1 MTDNAPAAPVPFK
14 LDPQARRIFTGL
26 LLGMLVASISQ
37 TIVGPAMPRIVAE
50 LGGMDYYSW
59 VATAA
64 MLVSAISVPI
74 VGKLS
79 DLYGRRP
86 FYLAGLA
93 IFISGSI
100 LAGAA
105 QSFWWLVG
113 ARAVQGLGMG
123 IIMPLSQTIVGDIIP
138 PRQRGK
144 YQGYLGVVFGVTSVA
159 GPLTGGFITDA
170 LGWRWLFY
178 VTVPVGLVA
187 LFVIARFLVM
197 PHTRR
202 HAQIDTWGIVTMALG
217 VSAVLLAVSWGG
229 ISYPWNSPIIVGLF
243 AAGAVLLTAF
253 VFIELRVPE
262 PVVPLRLFTSSIF
275 TFANL
280 GAFGMSMVMF
290 GSIIYVPVFAQ
301 GVLGVSASV
310 SGLITLPLMLGL
322 VLVGM
327 GAGLLITRTGR
338 YKEIMLVGA
347 VLLGAGALVLARLSA
362 QSSVLHVVVG
372 VGLVGVG
379 LGALSQ
385 QFTLVVQN
393 AIARRDLGVGT
404 ASLQFF
410 RNVGATVGTALFG
423 TVLSSG
429 LDKAIFANLPP
440 ELAGTIEHGS
450 INAGSVLDPTVI
462 GSLPAAVVTAVRTA
476 LGEQIAT
483 VFWVCVPITIFVFVC
498 TLLIKPMELRDTLST
513 PEDAGRELLDTLS
526 QSAGDVAPV
535 LSGPGTGERTRERL
549 LGIQLAIVA
558 ESAARGDRPLLT
570 RAVTELGA
578 GNLGRGLTLLHC
590 TAEMLTSDDPEVA
603 ASTEKY
609 ACALAERIGDAGD
622 TISEALRREIAVAA
636 AISPR
641 EMILDEIE
649 QPVADRH
656 EAVDIGKLRTG
667 ANDLMAALLVDLA
680 SDRRG

>member
-1 MTDNAPAAPVPFK
+1 MTEAPAPFT
-14 LDPQARRIFTGL
+14 LSPQSRRIFIGL

-93 IFISGSI
+93 IFITGSI
-100 LAGAA
+100 LAGSA
-105 QSFWWLVG
+105 QNFWWLVG

-144 YQGYLGVVFGVTSVA
+144 YQGYMGVVFGVTSVA
-159 GPLTGGFITDA
+159 GPLAGGFITDT
-170 LGWRWLFY
+170 LGWRWLFF
-178 VTVPVGLVA
+178 VAVPVGLVA

-197 PHTRR
+197 PHVKRE
-202 HAQIDTWGIVTMALG
+202 AVIDTWGIVTMSLG
-217 VSAVLLAVSWGG
+217 VTATLLAVSWGG
-229 ISYPWNSPIIVGLF
+229 ITYPWSSPVIIGLF
-243 AAGAVLLTAF
+243 VAGAALLTAF

-262 PVVPLRLFTSSIF
+262 PVVPLRLFRMSIF

-290 GSIIYVPVFAQ
+290 GAIIYVPVFAQ
-301 GVLGVSASV
+301 GVLGVNASV

-347 VLLGAGALVLARLSA
+347 VLLGAGVLTLAQLSVA
-362 QSSVLHVVVG
+362 SSALHVIAG
-372 VGLVGVG
+372 VGLVGLG

-385 QFTLVVQN
+385 QYTLVVQN
-393 AIARRDLGVGT
+393 AVPRRDLGVAT

-410 RNVGATVGTALFG
+410 RNVGATIGIAIFG
-423 TVLSSG
+423 TVLSEG
-429 LDKAIFANLPP
+429 LDRAIFANLPP
-440 ELAGTIEHGS
+440 ELAGSIEHGS
-450 INAGSVLDPTVI
+450 INAGSVLDPNVI
-462 GSLPAAVVTAVRTA
+462 GSLPPAVVMAVRTA
-476 LGEQIAT
+476 LGQQIAT
-483 VFWVCVPITIFVFVC
+483 LFWVCVPIVILVFIC
-498 TLLIKPMELRDTLST
+498 TVLIKPMELRDTLNT
-513 PEDAGRELLDTLS
+513 AEDAGRELLDTMS
-526 QSAGDVAPV
+526 QSSGDVAPV
-535 LSGPGTGERTRERL
+535 LSGPGAGERTRERL

-558 ESAARGDRPLLT
+558 ESAARGNRPLLI
-570 RAVTELGA
+570 RAVTEIGS
-578 GNLGRGLTLLHC
+578 GDLGRGLTLLHC

-603 ASTEKY
+603 ANTEKY
-609 ACALAERIGDAGD
+609 ACELAAKINAAGD
-622 TISEALRREIAVAA
+622 TISNELRRQIAVGAA
-636 AISPR
+636 TAPRHVVLDAI
-641 EMILDEIE
+641 EE
-649 QPVADRH
+649 PVADRH
-656 EAVDIGKLRTG
+656 EALDIGKLRTG

-680 SDRRG
+680 EDRRG

>member
-1 MTDNAPAAPVPFK
+1 MTDTPETFRLSPES
-14 LDPQARRIFTGL
+14 RRIFTGL
-26 LLGMLVASISQ
+26 LLGMLVASVSQ

-50 LGGMDYYSW
+50 LGGMDHYSW

-86 FYLAGLA
+86 FYLGGLA
-93 IFISGSI
+93 IFITGSI
-100 LAGAA
+100 LAGTA
-105 QSFWWLVG
+105 QSFWWLVA
-113 ARAVQGLGMG
+113 ARAVQGMGMG

-144 YQGYLGVVFGVTSVA
+144 YQGYMGVVFGVTSVA
-159 GPLTGGFITDA
+159 GPLVGGLITDA
-170 LGWRWLFY
+170 LGWRWLFF
-178 VTVPVGLVA
+178 VAVPIGLIA

-202 HAQIDTWGIVTMALG
+202 EARIDTWGIVTMSLG
-217 VSAVLLAVSWGG
+217 VTAVLLAVSWGG
-229 ISYPWNSPIIVGLF
+229 TTYPWASPIIIGLF
-243 AAGAVLLTAF
+243 VAGAAALTGF

-280 GAFGMSMVMF
+280 AAFGMSMIMF

-301 GVLGVSASV
+301 GVLGVNASV

-347 VLLGAGALVLARLSA
+347 VLLGAGVLVLAQLSA
-362 QSSVLHVVVG
+362 QSSVVQVVTG
-372 VGLVGVG
+372 VGLIGLG

-393 AIARRDLGVGT
+393 AVARRDLGVGT
-404 ASLQFF
+404 ATLQFF
-410 RNVGATVGTALFG
+410 RNVGATVGTAVFG

-429 LDKAIFANLPP
+429 LDEGIFAHLPP
-440 ELAGTIEHGS
+440 ELAGTIEHGT

-462 GSLPAAVVTAVRTA
+462 GSLPAAVVVAVRIA

-483 VFWVCVPITIFVFVC
+483 VFWCCVPIAIFVFVC

-513 PEDAGRELLDTLS
+513 PEDAGRELLDTMS
-526 QSAGDVAPV
+526 QSSGDVAPV

-570 RAVTELGA
+570 RAVTELG
-578 GNLGRGLTLLHC
+578 LGDLARGLTLLHC

-609 ACALAERIGDAGD
+609 ASALAERIDAAGD
-622 TISEALRREIAVAA
+622 TISRDLRREIAVAA
-636 AISPR
+636 ALAPR
-641 EMILDEIE
+641 HMILDEIE
-649 QPVADRH
+649 QPVAERH
-656 EAVDIGKLRTG
+656 EAVDVGKLREA
-667 ANDLMAALLVDLA
+667 ANDLMAALLVDIA